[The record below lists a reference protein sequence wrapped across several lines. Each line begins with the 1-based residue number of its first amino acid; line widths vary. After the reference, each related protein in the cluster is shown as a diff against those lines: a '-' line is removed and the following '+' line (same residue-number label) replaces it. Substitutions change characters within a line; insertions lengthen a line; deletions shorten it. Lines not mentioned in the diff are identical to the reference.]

1 MKTDYHRARADM
13 SPRTL
18 TEIRKAS
25 PAPAKKEGW
34 RLSITARET
43 PSNKLSQRELE
54 DAKQQASKY
63 YRR

>member
-1 MKTDYHRARADM
+1 M

-34 RLSITARET
+34 RLSITYRET
-43 PSNKLSQRELE
+43 PSDKLSQRELE
-54 DAKQQASKY
+54 EAKQQASKY